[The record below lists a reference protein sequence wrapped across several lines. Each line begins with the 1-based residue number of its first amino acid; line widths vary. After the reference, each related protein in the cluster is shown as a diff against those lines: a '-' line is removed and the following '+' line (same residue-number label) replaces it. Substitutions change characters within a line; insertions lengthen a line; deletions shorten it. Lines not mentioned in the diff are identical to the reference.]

1 MKHYYYHKR
10 LGTLMN
16 ILTISCTGLVKIVGE
31 LGARQFISFV
41 RGTISGPRLDPVWVK
56 KRFVEIT
63 FNFD

>member
-31 LGARQFISFV
+31 LGAR
-41 RGTISGPRLDPVWVK
+41 
-56 KRFVEIT
+56 
-63 FNFD
+63 